1 MICWLKRRARLMP
14 STMLAFSIL
23 KRPSQFAEEGP
34 TRQEHAAHAGFLEAL
49 SDTKTAPWG

>member
-1 MICWLKRRARLMP
+1 MICWLKLQAWLMP

-34 TRQEHAAHAGFLEAL
+34 TRQERAAHAGFLEAL
-49 SDTKTAPWG
+49 CDMKAAPWG